1 MGECIDT
8 VVTVAPPA
16 VAATGTEQPVRWVT
30 AAVLLALARLA
41 PTAGKEF
48 TAVQLAA
55 RTAGQLSDAQRVNAT
70 TRLCFLGFV
79 RHRVGY
85 VANDRADLYTVTP
98 EGAAA
103 IAAASAGQVRKSGPR
118 PGRAQNPVKPA
129 SLTAR
134 LWKLLCMR
142 QMLDAESAARVLCDA
157 GDAAVFKRTQASIA
171 RTLRR
176 WGQAGTVAESRC
188 RVGAVGTSNGFIRYV
203 LQVEPGPTPP
213 RWRQIVRAQAAQA
226 EAGAPQ
232 GAQA

>member
-1 MGECIDT
+1 MADCIDR
-8 VVTVAPPA
+8 
-16 VAATGTEQPVRWVT
+16 VAAPVADTPAEAADEQPVRWVT
-30 AAVLLALARLA
+30 AAALLALARLA
-41 PTAGKEF
+41 PTAGSEF

-55 RTAGQLSDAQRVNAT
+55 RTRGQLSDAQRVHAT
-70 TRLCFLGFV
+70 TRLCFLGFL

-118 PGRAQNPVKPA
+118 PGRAQNPVKPT

-176 WGQAGTVAESRC
+176 WGQADIVSESRC

-203 LQVEPGPTPP
+203 LKAEPGPTAP
-213 RWRQIVRAQAAQA
+213 RWRQIVRAQTAQA
-226 EAGAPQ
+226 EAAQ